1 MLEMRT
7 VEHNLIKTRRIPISL
22 HFYSTQNDIELV
34 IVIVYAIVGVVIVFK
49 IIVVFVVVAVVSLPI
64 YISKGLKRK
73 VSKGSYE

>member
-34 IVIVYAIVGVVIVFK
+34 IVIVYAIVVVVVIVFK
-49 IIVVFVVVAVVSLPI
+49 FIVVIVVVVVVL
-64 YISKGLKRK
+64 
-73 VSKGSYE
+73 